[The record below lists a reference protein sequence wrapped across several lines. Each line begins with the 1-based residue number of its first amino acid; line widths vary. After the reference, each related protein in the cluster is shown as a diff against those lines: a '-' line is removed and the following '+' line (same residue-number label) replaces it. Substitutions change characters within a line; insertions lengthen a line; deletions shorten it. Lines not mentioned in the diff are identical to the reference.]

1 MGPIVGGINTP
12 FIAWWPDKIKPNSF
26 SEFPGH
32 FIDMMATLVDIT
44 GAEYP
49 QEYNNQQ
56 ITPMQGQSLLSVFKG
71 EKVNREKAIFWEW
84 RRGQA
89 VYNEGF
95 KIVKNGLDKPFDL
108 YDLKNDPTET
118 RNLADKNPE
127 KVKELEQLFTNWKAS
142 LPEFQ

>member
-1 MGPIVGGINTP
+1 
-12 FIAWWPDKIKPNSF
+12 
-26 SEFPGH
+26 
-32 FIDMMATLVDIT
+32 VDIT

-56 ITPMQGQSLLSVFKG
+56 ITPMQGQSLLTVFKG
-71 EKVNREKAIFWEW
+71 EETNREKPIFWEW

-89 VYNEGF
+89 VYSDGF

-118 RNLADKNPE
+118 MNLADKNPS
-127 KVKELEQLFTNWKAS
+127 KVQELEQLFKEWKTT
-142 LPEFQ
+142 LPTFE